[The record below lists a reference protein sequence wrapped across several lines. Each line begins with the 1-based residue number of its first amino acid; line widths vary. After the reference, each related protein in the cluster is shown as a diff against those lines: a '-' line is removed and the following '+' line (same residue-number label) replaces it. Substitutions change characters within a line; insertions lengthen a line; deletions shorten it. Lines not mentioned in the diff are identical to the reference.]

1 MQEAN
6 SCKRPHGSS
15 LLPLKAVA
23 AALLLS
29 TMQQRLHVG
38 LLLFLSKEG
47 KYNMCLLQAL
57 NCKEGWQAQLVFCLS
72 LPMTLFVVSLYLATI
87 FSGRHGA

>member
-38 LLLFLSKEG
+38 LLLF
-47 KYNMCLLQAL
+47 
-57 NCKEGWQAQLVFCLS
+57 
-72 LPMTLFVVSLYLATI
+72 
-87 FSGRHGA
+87 